1 MSIINPNSIN
11 GGFPVFGQDN
21 ATQGFRDNFTNIKN
35 NFVATKTELEDLQ
48 AKVLLKTGLSGLE
61 LDNDM
66 NGGSITNL
74 QLRAYTQTYL
84 DLGQQFS
91 DVTVD
96 FEDGNFQYMLTG
108 NDITLSIVNWP
119 SLTNNTPAYATLRL
133 WFQVS
138 STLGVPHTITFPEEV
153 NLNSSSIK
161 GLDDITK
168 TITFPEGGNYVF
180 DLSTVNGGTNIFI
193 NEVSRNRIDAE
204 IEAQIDLINAN
215 VTAANAAISS
225 LLSNAASQAVVLNTL
240 TSNAAS
246 QAVDLNTLTSNAA
259 SQATDL
265 NTLTGNA
272 ATQADSLTSLIS
284 NAATQADSLTSL
296 ISNAASQSTAI
307 DTISANIG
315 AYQLY
320 ANANISAYQLY
331 ANANIDTLYNGNIST
346 NANLGTLF
354 LGNASTQANLGA
366 YQLYANANIGTL
378 RLDVNSLA
386 SGANA
391 NTAAYLTTATNNI
404 STGNLNITGIANIA
418 AISEKFVANTNPAL
432 QANVTIDFSQTAI
445 VYVTGAT
452 GNITANVQNFSIP
465 SGTVSSITVWISQ
478 GINPYIANLI
488 QINGSVRSINWQ
500 GSTVAPEGNAT
511 KQDVIS
517 FTILNNS
524 GTYTVLGQL
533 ATFG

>member
-66 NGGSITNL
+66 NGGSITNA
-74 QLRAYTQTYL
+74 QLKAYTQTYL

-96 FEDGNFQYMLTG
+96 FEDGNFQYMVTG

-119 SLTNNTPAYATLRL
+119 SLTNNTTAYATLRL

-138 STLGVPHTITFPEEV
+138 STLGTPHTITFPAEV

-161 GLDDITK
+161 GLDDETK

-240 TSNAAS
+240 TSNAATQAVELNTLTSNAAS
-246 QAVDLNTLTSNAA
+246 QAVDLNTLTGNAASQATDLNTLTSNAA
-259 SQATDL
+259 SQA
-265 NTLTGNA
+265 N
-272 ATQADSLTSLIS
+272 
-284 NAATQADSLTSL
+284 SLTSL
-296 ISNAASQSTAI
+296 ISNAASQADSLT
-307 DTISANIG
+307 S
-315 AYQLY
+315 LL
-320 ANANISAYQLY
+320 ANAATQADSLNILVSNAAGQATALNTID
-331 ANANIDTLYNGNIST
+331 ANV
-346 NANLGTLF
+346 GTLF
-354 LGNASTQANLGA
+354 LSNVTHD
-366 YQLYANANIGTL
+366 ANIGTL

-391 NTAAYLTTATNNI
+391 NTAAYLTTSTNNI

-478 GINPYIANLI
+478 GVTPYVANLI
-488 QINGSVRSINWQ
+488 QINGSVKSINWQ

>member
-74 QLRAYTQTYL
+74 QLKAYTQTYL

-108 NDITLSIVNWP
+108 NDITLSIINWP

-138 STLGVPHTITFPEEV
+138 STLGTPHTITFPAEV

-161 GLDDITK
+161 GLDDETK

-193 NEVSRNRIDAE
+193 TEVSRNRIDAE

-225 LLSNAASQAVVLNTL
+225 LLSNAASQAVILNTLTSNAATQAVALNTL

-246 QAVDLNTLTSNAA
+246 QAVDLNTLTGNAA

-265 NTLTGNA
+265 NTLT
-272 ATQADSLTSLIS
+272 S
-284 NAATQADSLTSL
+284 NAASQANSLTSL
-296 ISNAASQSTAI
+296 ISNAASQADSLT
-307 DTISANIG
+307 S
-315 AYQLY
+315 LL
-320 ANANISAYQLY
+320 ANAATQADSLNILVSNAAGQATALNTID
-331 ANANIDTLYNGNIST
+331 ANV
-346 NANLGTLF
+346 GTLF
-354 LGNASTQANLGA
+354 LSNVTHD
-366 YQLYANANIGTL
+366 ANIGTL

-391 NTAAYLTTATNNI
+391 NTAAYLTTSTGTI
-404 STGNLNITGIANIA
+404 SAGNLNVTGTANIA
-418 AISEKFVANTNPAL
+418 SISEKFVANTNPAL

-478 GINPYIANLI
+478 GVTPYVANLI